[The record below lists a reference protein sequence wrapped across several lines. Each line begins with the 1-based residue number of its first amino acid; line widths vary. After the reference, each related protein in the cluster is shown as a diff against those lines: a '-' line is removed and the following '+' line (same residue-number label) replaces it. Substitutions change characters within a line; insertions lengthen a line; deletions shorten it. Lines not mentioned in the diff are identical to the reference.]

1 MRNSFTHMTLEQRR
15 TIRQMLDRRASKA
28 EIAREIGANRATVYR
43 EIERG
48 TRDGVYD
55 PEYAEET
62 YRRQLS
68 VKGARPILLNDP
80 ALARHIADLILE
92 EKLSLSQVLVSLR
105 DDKRFSTVPKSRMT
119 LYSAID
125 AGLIPG
131 VTRESLNPASVLVSR
146 GGQIR
151 LAQWARNQLGIRE
164 GDRLNLAVEGD
175 CILLRKAEE
184 AAEDAAP
191 ADQPKKGARN
201 RGKTRKL

>member
-80 ALARHIADLILE
+80 ALARHISDLILKD
-92 EKLSLSQVLVSLR
+92 KLSLSQVLVSLR
-105 DDKRFSTVPKSRMT
+105 EDTRFATVPKSRMT

-125 AGLIPG
+125 GGLIPG
-131 VTRESLNPASVLVSR
+131 VTRDSLNADSVAVSR

-151 LAQWARNQLGIRE
+151 LAQWARKKLGIRE
-164 GDRLNLAVEGD
+164 GDRLTLAVEGD
-175 CILLRKAEE
+175 AIVLRRDPEN
-184 AAEDAAP
+184 AP
-191 ADQPKKGARN
+191 AADGADAPGEAPGKGG
-201 RGKTRKL
+201 RGRKV